1 MQHVRLAFAGVALI
15 AGASAIA
22 SIAALAETPDRPGI
36 ENPIEQPAAA
46 APETPPAPAQS
57 MPAVA
62 SAPAA
67 KVEIDN
73 FDFAPMMLKVT
84 VGTTVTWANHDD
96 VPHTV
101 MSADDPVAF
110 RSPALDTDDTFSFTF
125 TKPGTYKYFCSVHP
139 KMVGTVV
146 VTAQP

>member
-1 MQHVRLAFAGVALI
+1 MHHVRFAFAGVALI

-22 SIAALAETPDRPGI
+22 SIAALAETPDRPGF
-36 ENPIEQPAAA
+36 ENPIDQPAAA
-46 APETPPAPAQS
+46 ETQPATPT
-57 MPAVA
+57 VA
-62 SAPAA
+62 SAPVAH
-67 KVEIDN
+67 VDIDN
-73 FDFAPMMLKVT
+73 FDFAPMALKVT

-110 RSPALDTDDTFSFTF
+110 RSPALDTDDSFSFTF